1 MGNGPDGRP
10 QGEGGS
16 RPTGTT
22 VLVAAAC
29 LLLLAGLVAL
39 RHTTGVEV
47 ELADLALPVLVF
59 GLYLFI
65 TGRVTKIEAGGV
77 TLERALSRAH
87 GTSVDAT
94 VTEVSSLP
102 VDRVDYWQ
110 KGGPATLDRILEEGG
125 EALSFQFGRGGY
137 RGEAVE
143 EYLDQLVAAGTIRW
157 VLFLAEDSSFWGMVE
172 AKHLGRLLGREL
184 SARTLANA
192 LNAGDREPLLEH
204 LDGLIPAEAALAP
217 GTEKRAALEA
227 MEERSVDVLPV
238 LDEEGRFRGVA
249 ERSRLVA
256 SILLEVDR
264 TIESRGESPAEERR

>member
-1 MGNGPDGRP
+1 MGNGPDRSPAGKGANRW
-10 QGEGGS
+10 
-16 RPTGTT
+16 TGTT
-22 VLVAAAC
+22 VLVAAGC

-39 RHTTGVEV
+39 RQATGVEV

-59 GLYLFI
+59 GLYLFL
-65 TGRVTKIEAGGV
+65 TGRVTRIEAGGV
-77 TLERALSRAH
+77 TLERAISQAH
-87 GTSVDAT
+87 GTSVEGT

-102 VDRVDYWQ
+102 VDRVDYWE

-125 EALSFQFGRGGY
+125 EALSLQFGHGGY
-137 RGEAVE
+137 RGEALE
-143 EYLDQLVAAGTIRW
+143 EYLDQLVAAGKIRW
-157 VLFLAEDSSFWGMVE
+157 VLFLDEDSGFWGMVE
-172 AKHLGRLLGREL
+172 AGDLGRLLGREL
-184 SARTLANA
+184 SAQTLANA
-192 LNAGDREPLLEH
+192 LNTGDREPLLEH
-204 LDGLIPAEAALAP
+204 LEDLVPAEAALTP

-264 TIESRGESPAEERR
+264 TIGLRGESPAEERR